1 VGKKG
6 KRNWIDAQEPLV
18 VKMTEKER
26 LELTIKIIKEVFIE
40 QKKVLDHWK
49 RITGQ
54 PSQVDS
60 GYLAQHLISLLTGI
74 PGEGLRGKGID
85 LGDNSE
91 IKSACCVGGI
101 DIPRWNLNFQNEE
114 DMDDLLKIPN
124 IYFILFDEKD
134 NKLRVRVWRIDPDKD
149 EAFKKTFAIWRSSER
164 KSNNFQIH
172 PPVKKDSN
180 IATNLSGNLELPL
193 MYEAR
198 ENESGE
204 IEITHFKNKGLP
216 YSKYIEND
224 RSNSSKII

>member
-1 VGKKG
+1 MSKKG
-6 KRNWIDAQEPLV
+6 KRNWTGNQEPLV
-18 VKMTEKER
+18 VKMNEKER
-26 LELTIKIIKEVFIE
+26 LELTKKIIKEVFIE
-40 QKKVLDHWK
+40 QKKVLDYWK
-49 RITGQ
+49 NITGQ

-101 DIPRWNLNFQNEE
+101 DIPRWNLSFQN
-114 DMDDLLKIPN
+114 DGNMDAILKIPN
-124 IYFILFDEKD
+124 IYFVLFDEKD

-149 EAFKKTFAIWRSSER
+149 EAFKKTFDIWRNGER
-164 KSNNFQIH
+164 KSKNFQIH

-198 ENESGE
+198 ENESGNMD
-204 IEITHFKNKGLP
+204 ITHFKNQGLLA
-216 YSKYIEND
+216 SKYIENE
-224 RSNSSKII
+224 RSNSSKVI